1 MTTTY
6 ILTTNGTDHTVTYT
20 NKAKAIEAAQVYVWG
35 AQESNQ
41 GEHHISVR
49 TQKTGK
55 VIFEETVTHLA
66 RTVEIQGEY
75 VEAEDVHAHMAEQ
88 TAWMTQEGVCM
99 GLCAVGTGC
108 THCDEQYGE
117 IEPQTGIESVHDV
130 SGVVLQTRQKSAC
143 GHWTGLLSPEGVCTR
158 CPNVSEMIT
167 EILESEGEDYVYDS
181 MTETVCVIQNIPG
194 TNGNMHYH
202 TPGCRDI
209 AREAKRHGQSENDV
223 FAGGFLSAADIL
235 SHEYGDV
242 CNGDAEGIVAE
253 ANSEYF
259 GVRVM
264 PCLDIP
270 LGELNGIPLAIRNGE
285 FILAPTEV
293 REEGCEHGAINGPC
307 CDIENDVPMIEM
319 EFYLSVDIEPGV
331 TVDLGWH
338 TFNGGVPATW
348 DNALI
353 ADLYGTRHGSGNPK
367 GGWSSIIRVIDFAAL

>member
-1 MTTTY
+1 MTTVY
-6 ILTTNGTDHTVTYT
+6 LVTTNGIQHLKTHTSKATALKAAEAMRESAEGMTGRNIITVTT
-20 NKAKAIEAAQVYVWG
+20 E
-35 AQESNQ
+35 
-41 GEHHISVR
+41 
-49 TQKTGK
+49 KTGK
-55 VIFEETVTHLA
+55 EVYRWESAEM
-66 RTVEIQGEY
+66 VEVVGEY
-75 VEAEDVHAHMAEQ
+75 VEAEDAHAHIAEQ

-117 IEPQTGIESVHDV
+117 NEPQTDIESVHDV

-143 GHWTGLLSPEGVCTR
+143 GHWTGLLSPEGICTR
-158 CPNVSEMIT
+158 CPNVNEMIT
-167 EILESEGEDYVYDS
+167 EILESEGEDYVYNP
-181 MTETVCVIQNIPG
+181 MTETVCVIQEIPG

-209 AREAKRHGQSENDV
+209 QREAKRHGQSENDV
-223 FAGGFLSAADIL
+223 FAGGFLSVADIL

-242 CNGDAEGIVAE
+242 CNGDAEGIVCE
-253 ANSEYF
+253 ANSEDF
-259 GVRVM
+259 GVRIM

-270 LGELNGIPLAIRNGE
+270 FGELNGIPLAIRNGE

-307 CDIENDVPMIEM
+307 CDIENDVPMVEM
-319 EFYLSVDIEPGV
+319 EFYLSVEVETGV